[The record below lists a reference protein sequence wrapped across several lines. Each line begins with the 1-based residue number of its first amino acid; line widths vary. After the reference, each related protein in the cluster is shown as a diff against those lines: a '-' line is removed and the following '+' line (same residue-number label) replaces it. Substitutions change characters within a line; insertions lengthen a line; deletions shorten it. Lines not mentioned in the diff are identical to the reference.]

1 MAAELTCILV
11 VEDEPLIRFAIVDY
25 LQDLG
30 FLVLEAANATDAI
43 TQLELHPEIQAMFT
57 DVDMPGG
64 VTGLLLSKAVR
75 DRWPPIHIIVTSGKS
90 HFTADELPLRAT
102 FVSKPY
108 DPAEIVAGFRQLVD
122 A

>member
-1 MAAELTCILV
+1 MAAEFTSILV

-25 LQDLG
+25 LQDEG
-30 FLVLEAANATDAI
+30 FQVFEAANSTDAI
-43 TQLELHPEIQAMFT
+43 TQLELHPDIQAMFT

-75 DRWPPIHIIVTSGKS
+75 GRWPPIHIIVTSGKS
-90 HFTADELPLRAT
+90 HFTTEELPLRAT

-108 DPAEIVAGFRQLVD
+108 DPAEIVAGFRKLVD
-122 A
+122 S